1 MKYIVYIFL
10 VLGMCCM
17 TTTAAMAETEIVWKR
32 GDTLMA
38 MAVCKSEEAIM
49 KIAQADTKSK
59 EETISEMQRLAM
71 FQQCIRV
78 IPPALFKIH
87 SILGSYLDYAKNT
100 TTIIALCVPPSE
112 QNIIAYAIAQGRPA
126 TEKEQSY

>member
-1 MKYIVYIFL
+1 
-10 VLGMCCM
+10 M
-17 TTTAAMAETEIVWKR
+17 TNTAAVAETEIVWKK

-59 EETISEMQRLAM
+59 EATISEMQKLAM
-71 FQQCIRV
+71 FQQCIRI

-87 SILGSYLDYAKNT
+87 SILGSYIDHAKNT
-100 TTIIALCVPPSE
+100 STIIALCVPPSE
-112 QNIIAYAIAQGRPA
+112 QNIIAYAVAQGRPA
-126 TEKEQSY
+126 TQKEMSF